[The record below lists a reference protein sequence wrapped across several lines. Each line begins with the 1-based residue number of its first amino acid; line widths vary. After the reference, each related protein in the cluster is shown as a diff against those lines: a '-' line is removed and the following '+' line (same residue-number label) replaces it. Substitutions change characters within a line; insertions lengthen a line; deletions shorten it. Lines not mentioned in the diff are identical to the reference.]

1 MSRGGC
7 IRFFNY
13 RVWQGKCQG
22 NFSDREA
29 EGLVTGKPKAEPLRI
44 LWESDMGKLQ
54 KAWEVLLPYL
64 LYYLV
69 YNVAYLV
76 LAFAY
81 QATVRFGGAYEKFM
95 MAHAANVAGVMGGLC
110 MLAGILPVVPMLKE
124 ELRGRGET
132 LCPKTKKEAG
142 SVISAA
148 TVGTA
153 GGTGKVEACED
164 AAGKLTKLVSKNARR
179 MAVLTVILAFSVSL
193 GFNAL
198 LTLTGFAD
206 SSQTYQKVADRQYGV
221 TFALGLVLYGLISP
235 LAEEVVFRGVIYNRL
250 RRLYN
255 SAIGIVASGLLF
267 GAFHGNPVQGVYGAC
282 LGMLM
287 AYLYE
292 KSGKF
297 GTPFLFHAV
306 ANLAVYTTARMEG
319 VQALLLTP
327 AGCAVLLAV
336 SAGCVLAVQK
346 TTCKMNTVGLL

>member
-1 MSRGGC
+1 
-7 IRFFNY
+7 
-13 RVWQGKCQG
+13 
-22 NFSDREA
+22 
-29 EGLVTGKPKAEPLRI
+29 
-44 LWESDMGKLQ
+44 MGKLQ

-69 YNVAYLV
+69 YIVAYLV
-76 LAFAY
+76 LALVYQVSIRSIEGIYWQFRMTHAVTVADVLAIGCQSVLFASNIY
-81 QATVRFGGAYEKFM
+81 ASTI
-95 MAHAANVAGVMGGLC
+95 AGVMGGLC

-132 LCPKTKKEAG
+132 LRPATKKETG

-148 TVGTA
+148 AVGAA

-193 GFNAL
+193 GLNAL

-255 SAIGIVASGLLF
+255 PAIGIVASGLLF

>member
-1 MSRGGC
+1 
-7 IRFFNY
+7 
-13 RVWQGKCQG
+13 
-22 NFSDREA
+22 
-29 EGLVTGKPKAEPLRI
+29 
-44 LWESDMGKLQ
+44 MGKLQ

-64 LYYLV
+64 LYYLA
-69 YNVAYLV
+69 YNVAYLI
-76 LAFAY
+76 LAFLY
-81 QATVRFGGAYEKFM
+81 QATLRFGGAYGQFM
-95 MAHAANVAGVMGGLC
+95 TTHAANVVGVMGGLC

-132 LCPKTKKEAG
+132 LCLATKKETG

-148 TVGTA
+148 AVGTA
-153 GGTGKVEACED
+153 GGTGKVKASED
-164 AAGKLTKLVSKNARR
+164 AAEKLTKWVGGNARR
-179 MAVLTVILAFSVSL
+179 MAALTVVLAFSVSL
-193 GFNAL
+193 GLNAL

-221 TFALGLVLYGLISP
+221 AFAVGFILYGLISP

-255 SAIGIVASGLLF
+255 PAIGIVASGLLF
-267 GAFHGNPVQGVYGAC
+267 GAFHGNLVQGVYGAC

-292 KSGKF
+292 RSGKF

-319 VQALLLTP
+319 VQEILLTP
-327 AGCAVLLAV
+327 AGCVVLLAV
-336 SAGCVLAVQK
+336 SVGCVLAVHRSSK
-346 TTCKMNTVGLL
+346 V